1 MRSSRNP
8 EHAEPIAHPR
18 GRSHLQRT
26 AAEDEDLPA
35 RRHVDAEDHV
45 GPLEGRPPLRDFEV
59 FQTLLGHQAS
69 PPSSVAALDAAASR
83 SRSAR
88 LASA

>member
-1 MRSSRNP
+1 MGRPVNCQVRASGARPIMRSSRNP

-45 GPLEGRPPLRDFEV
+45 GPLEGVR
-59 FQTLLGHQAS
+59 H
-69 PPSSVAALDAAASR
+69 
-83 SRSAR
+83 
-88 LASA
+88 

>member
-45 GPLEGRPPLRDFEV
+45 GPLEGVR
-59 FQTLLGHQAS
+59 H
-69 PPSSVAALDAAASR
+69 
-83 SRSAR
+83 
-88 LASA
+88 